1 MTKARVLL
9 VEDEPFIREVLA
21 EVLLEAD
28 LEVTEAGDG
37 GEALALLNGQDGF
50 DLLLTDV
57 HMPGCIDGVAVA
69 LHARALQ
76 PRLAVLWNVRL
87 ELRQPLRTGIEILQ
101 QLLEA
106 SRSSGACF
114 WRNIP
119 RSTAVQSCTVRRLA
133 PATVRFTISPAL
145 HMEPRRCG
153 A

>member
-1 MTKARVLL
+1 MACKRGGCSALTKARVLL

-76 PRLAVLWNVRL
+76 PRLLVVFATGRPEALGAFGRL
-87 ELRQPLRTGIEILQ
+87 GPREVCLAKPFRPSEALSIVQR
-101 QLLEA
+101 LLAE
-106 SRSSGACF
+106 R
-114 WRNIP
+114 P
-119 RSTAVQSCTVRRLA
+119 H
-133 PATVRFTISPAL
+133 P
-145 HMEPRRCG
+145 
-153 A
+153 